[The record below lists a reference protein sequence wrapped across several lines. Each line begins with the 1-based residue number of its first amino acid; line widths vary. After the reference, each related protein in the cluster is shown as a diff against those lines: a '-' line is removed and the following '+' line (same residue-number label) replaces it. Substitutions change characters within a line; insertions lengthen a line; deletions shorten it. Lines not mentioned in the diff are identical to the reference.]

1 MKAVLAAF
9 RAPLSDGSPVRA
21 LGLTEFSA
29 FWKSLEKTDQEALK
43 AEAYAMG
50 FSEKK

>member
-9 RAPLSDGSPVRA
+9 RAPMSDGTKVRE

-29 FWKSLEKTDQEALK
+29 FWKSLDKDYQEALK
-43 AEAYAMG
+43 AEAKAMG
-50 FSEKK
+50 FTDL

>member
-9 RAPLSDGSPVRA
+9 RAPLSDGTKVRE

-29 FWKSLEKTDQEALK
+29 FWRELEKDALEAFK

-50 FSEKK
+50 FKDK

>member
-9 RAPLSDGSPVRA
+9 RAPLSDGTKVRE

-29 FWKSLEKTDQEALK
+29 FWKSLTNDYQEELKTEA
-43 AEAYAMG
+43 EAMG
-50 FSEKK
+50 FTGA

>member
-9 RAPLSDGSPVRA
+9 RAPLSDGSAVRE

-29 FWKSLEKTDQEALK
+29 FWKSLDKDYQETLRVEAL
-43 AEAYAMG
+43 AMG
-50 FSEKK
+50 FTG